1 MLTLTDLLAVG
12 ADLFSRLGLE
22 PLIATALVVGLA
34 VLLTRRV
41 MAAVRTDPDDPYA
54 GYSAAEQQHAERE
67 DFLDRIEETDPDEFH
82 RRVEEDDAALA
93 ALVDESEAWWREG
106 RQELFG
112 DGASD

>member
-67 DFLDRIEETDPDEFH
+67 DFLDRIETTDPDESH
-82 RRVEEDDAALA
+82 RRVEEDTALA

-106 RQELFG
+106 RQKMFG